1 MQKVAVMM
9 ALLALMSLAALAKE
23 MAPEEIEYKA
33 DFIIKIIDYI
43 TWPEKAGTNA
53 VGQVAIGVVGESP
66 LTPKLKEMAAAATR
80 AGSKITVTTVS
91 PDSDLTAYQILFL
104 TTEDKAALAKILKKV
119 ENAPV
124 LTISDAYYF
133 ARHGVMVNF
142 YKEEVEGK
150 AKIKFEV
157 NQITLS
163 MAGLKMSSKLL
174 KLATLI

>member
-1 MQKVAVMM
+1 MHKAAIMT
-9 ALLALMSLAALAKE
+9 ALVALMSLTALAKD
-23 MAPEEIEYKA
+23 MTPDEIQYKA

-43 TWPEKAGTNA
+43 TWPVKAGNA
-53 VGQVAIGVVGESP
+53 EGQVAIGVVGESP
-66 LTPKLKEMAAAATR
+66 LTPKLRELAAAASGG
-80 AGSKITVTTVS
+80 GSKITVTTVS

-104 TTEDKAALAKILKKV
+104 TTEDKTALAKILKKV
-119 ENAPV
+119 ENSPV

-142 YKEEVEGK
+142 YSEEVDGK
-150 AKIKFEV
+150 VKVKFEV
-157 NQITLS
+157 NQITLG